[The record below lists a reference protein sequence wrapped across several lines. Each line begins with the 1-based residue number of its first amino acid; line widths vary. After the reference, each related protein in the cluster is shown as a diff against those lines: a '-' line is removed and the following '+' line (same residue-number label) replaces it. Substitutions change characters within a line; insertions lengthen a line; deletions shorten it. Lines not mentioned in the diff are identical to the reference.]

1 MAAPQI
7 AFPLCSQH
15 EILPDPPDR
24 PDGSLFKLTR
34 RGYRL
39 AGRSRLEWGQPAA
52 VSGTRVLVAF
62 YSCRVTCY
70 VKVLEEE
77 VLVLAA
83 HSRLPLMWGFVN
95 S

>member
-7 AFPLCSQH
+7 AFPLCIQH
-15 EILPDPPDR
+15 GILPDPPDR
-24 PDGSLFKLTR
+24 PDRSLFKLTR
-34 RGYRL
+34 RGYQL

-52 VSGTRVLVAF
+52 VSGTRDLVAS
-62 YSCRVTCY
+62 YSCRVTFY
-70 VKVLEEE
+70 ITVSEEK